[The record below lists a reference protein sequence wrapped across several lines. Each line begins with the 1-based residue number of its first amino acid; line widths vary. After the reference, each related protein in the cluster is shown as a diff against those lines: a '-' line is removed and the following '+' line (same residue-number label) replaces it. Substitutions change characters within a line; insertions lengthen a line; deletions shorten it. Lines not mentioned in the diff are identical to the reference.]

1 MESYMSR
8 IIQTYRRLRP
18 NPSRIYL
25 RRFLMEAFAECSP
38 SARVLDAGAGEGRY
52 AELFAQHTYHAVD
65 LCLGSIDCS
74 HVSYVSNLEAIAV
87 RDASYDMVV
96 CTQVLEHVPDPLL
109 VLRELNRALKP
120 GGSLWLTVPFF
131 FAEHMQPYDFYRYTQ
146 FGLRH
151 LLEQA
156 GFEVRRI
163 QRLEGYLGTLAYQLE
178 SAARY
183 LPILPARSGGLVSW
197 IVAVASLFLKPL
209 FFLTYLFLAAA
220 DSTYKVHGAY
230 SKNYAV
236 VACKPTTQQVSQSLQ
251 TADVYTDIRVS

>member
-1 MESYMSR
+1 MSR

-25 RRFLMEAFAECSP
+25 RRFLMEASAECSP
-38 SARVLDAGAGEGRY
+38 SARILDAGAGEGRY
-52 AELFAQHTYHAVD
+52 AELFAQRAYHAVD
-65 LCLGSIDCS
+65 LCLGSVDCS
-74 HVSYVSNLEAIAV
+74 HVSYVSNLEAIAAH
-87 RDASYDMVV
+87 DASYDMVV

-109 VLRELNRALKP
+109 VLRELNRVLKP

-146 FGLRH
+146 YGLRH

-156 GFEVRRI
+156 GFEVRTI
-163 QRLEGYLGTLAYQLE
+163 ERLEGYLGTLAYQLE

-183 LPILPARSGGLVSW
+183 LPIVPARSGGLVSW

-209 FFLTYLFLAAA
+209 FFLTYLFLALA
-220 DSTYKVHGAY
+220 DTAYKVYGPY

-236 VACKPTTQQVSQSLQ
+236 VAFKPAARQASYNSQ
-251 TADVYTDIRVS
+251 AANA